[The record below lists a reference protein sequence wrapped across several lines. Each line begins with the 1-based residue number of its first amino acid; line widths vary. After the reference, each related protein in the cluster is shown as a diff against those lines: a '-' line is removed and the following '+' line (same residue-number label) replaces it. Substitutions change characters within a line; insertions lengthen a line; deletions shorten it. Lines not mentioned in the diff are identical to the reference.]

1 MGKNLDENISSLFQR
16 LLPFLSWVLLVLL
29 SYIPLDF
36 MFLNSIRP
44 AIGIICVYFWL
55 QHRPDLFNLGSV
67 FCLGLVDDVISS
79 SPFGSNVFEMLLMYV
94 LVNNTSR
101 FLNAKPFVVLWYG
114 FGVLALMTML
124 SRWLLVSVYYSQF
137 LPLSMLFFSY
147 MVTIAVYPLISLLL
161 AFVQNNLIQDD
172 DL

>member
-16 LLPFLSWVLLVLL
+16 LLPFLSSVLLVLL

-114 FGVLALMTML
+114 FVVLSLMTML

>member
-1 MGKNLDENISSLFQR
+1 MAKEIEENITSVFQR
-16 LLPFLSWVLLVLL
+16 LLPFLVSTILLLF

-44 AIGIICVYFWL
+44 AMGLICVYFWL
-55 QHRPDLFNLGSV
+55 QHRPDLFNLGCV
-67 FCLGLVDDVISS
+67 FFLGVVDDMVTS
-79 SPFGSNVFEMLLMYV
+79 SPLGSNIFELLLMYV

-101 FLNAKPFVVLWYG
+101 FLNAKPFIVLWYG
-114 FGVLALMTML
+114 FALLTLVTML
-124 SRWLLVSVYYSQF
+124 GRWLVVSVYYSQF

-161 AFVQNNLIQDD
+161 AFVQNSFIQDD
-172 DL
+172 E